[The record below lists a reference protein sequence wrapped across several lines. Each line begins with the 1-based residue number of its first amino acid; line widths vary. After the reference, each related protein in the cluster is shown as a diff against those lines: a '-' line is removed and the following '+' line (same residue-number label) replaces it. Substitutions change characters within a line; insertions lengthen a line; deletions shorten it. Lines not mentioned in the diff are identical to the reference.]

1 MTKIIVN
8 TPKEQIIFS
17 SYRELEMTFEQT
29 MGAIYKAEEKGE
41 PLLDKT
47 TGKFYYVDKLYEGEN
62 K

>member
-47 TGKFYYVDKLYEGEN
+47 TGKFYYVDKLY
-62 K
+62 